1 VTGARARLSKDL
13 EANIRMI
20 RTVTDLPLAVG
31 FGVSTPEQAQMV
43 SRVADGVIVG
53 SAIVSLLE
61 QTSGQPNQLKCA
73 GDFVASL
80 KAATIA

>member
-1 VTGARARLSKDL
+1 
-13 EANIRMI
+13 
-20 RTVTDLPLAVG
+20 
-31 FGVSTPEQAQMV
+31 MV

-61 QTSGQPNQLKCA
+61 QTAGQQDQLKCA

-80 KAATIA
+80 KAATINQPPLL